1 MMVSTNT
8 AAQSAS
14 DLEDALDTLFGR
26 ILKQLAETDVFSK
39 AEAPSLFVVYAHDN
53 KAYGT
58 ANASCVIE
66 LIKWLHDI
74 RSRTVSDRAPL
85 PLLYSRTGGS
95 ESVRNILSNQFCLLP
110 EKDAS
115 SEDGTVNRVDKVI
128 VCGAEVLRRYYR
140 DPFTTPY
147 LEAVKKAYEDAQ
159 TKSTP
164 MMATEKAIRNVV
176 EAHCKNPRFHHVI
189 TELAFLEL
197 RSTHHK
203 ERNSIIPLALDED
216 LMGWLP
222 FRDNCDLVTKLKST
236 AKLHRHQLFFK
247 LLNQIYSEEHCLINH
262 YKDCY
267 DRTADQLRSISR
279 DMVCHEVDREISKTQ
294 RILADV
300 ENAALRGR
308 RRDMDKMESTRA
320 HHETIRDVKQ
330 GLKSITADIE
340 ARSHD
345 KAFTDVANWISASPY
360 WLHHQSVS
368 DKVMPGSCSWISNHP
383 DYTDWHD
390 SKTSLTL
397 LVQGV
402 RGCGKSSMFSVVV
415 DQLRQQRQG
424 KLSVAY
430 YYCSN
435 TISEPDRANPD
446 AILRSILF
454 QVAVNRDNGI
464 IDPVIISEY
473 GKLDNGGPN
482 SVKLGAASCLRLLQQ
497 LQMNKTTI
505 IALDAIDELA
515 KPDRAEL
522 IQALERL
529 VEDSQG
535 IIKVII
541 TSRNDVQIKKL
552 FPTALTIEVSPQL
565 NCRDIGS
572 FVDMKLASAV
582 RSRTLLLGNVS
593 EILLG
598 RIRESLLAGAQE
610 MFLWVEL
617 QLELLTRKEAEMDV
631 VKALDAGL
639 ATNLDRLYDETFRSL
654 QALDDTA
661 KAMVKCLFCWV
672 LYAKCPLTIDALSN
686 LLRLH
691 LRHSQEVRLP
701 DLSAVCLNMV
711 VIDAATQ
718 TLRFCH
724 PSVRDYM
731 CGQDM
736 FSEPIG
742 NRLIAEACLKQCSQ
756 GPGPVPLHASVLDA
770 IYDPSVYA
778 GLYWPQHLAA
788 SESGEK
794 LPSTLSGPLRDFVQD
809 DEEEGQE
816 EGLGYAFVWWLDWIR
831 HVMRI
836 ISPYH
841 PLKMTHECIL
851 SDSRPSA
858 TFTAAVFGLT
868 SLMDL
873 LIDEGTN
880 LDINEKG
887 STGHTPLYLACLF
900 GNSAVA
906 TSLLSLGAD
915 ANIICGSFGNALQ
928 AASFRGYVD
937 VVEALLNH
945 GVSPKSSASPFKNA
959 LDAACEASQ
968 TRVALLLVT
977 KSSLIETATEYDEA
991 LTMVTDAALF
1001 SVVEYLTKAS
1011 VARSFGRQAANT
1023 EHDGRLVLAMIK
1035 KGRVDSLRSLLASQP
1050 AMKNRIPDDAIAI
1063 AALRGHVDMLDLLRD
1078 IGLDLEAEGK
1088 YGSPLRSASLQ
1099 GDLHIVKRLLKL
1111 GASPTAK
1118 CSKGDALQAA
1128 CSQGHIAIVQLLIS
1142 YNANVNQQ
1150 GPPRGSPIQAAA
1162 WYGHQSVVELLVDE
1176 NAQIYCETYK
1186 FKDAL
1191 HAAVEGGHDE
1201 IASFLL
1207 ENHPPP
1213 PGTVLPAVARGDH
1226 RDRFWFSEPGPTE
1239 RRLRDESPHPED
1251 TDEEDEVENTTKPDD
1266 DQQLDPGFGQASQNP
1281 LALAS
1286 SIGNIATIRQELQA
1300 KEVDQETISEAFVVA
1315 AANGK
1320 LEALKVLIEYGL
1332 RHVEDITS
1340 PKEDSLIAS
1349 LRYKQTESYDLLLES
1364 LGGGV
1369 SVIAWCRAL
1378 KNASSVGTE
1387 SIKKVIELDILPWTR
1402 ESAEELAM
1410 PLRYGNPDHV
1420 YTNPVPACGDIIEEL
1435 YSSGRKEPVNMIWD
1449 WLLERGPK
1457 TLKVTHKEW
1466 ESLLHVAA
1474 RYADAEVLGPCCAL
1488 QGECFD
1494 SLYHPKVSSAELLS
1508 SACKGK
1514 NDATFGHLLH
1524 LARQESCSEEQV
1536 KPAYLEA
1543 CAQGYI
1549 HAVLELCR
1557 DDGDP
1562 FIDFENFNLGIV
1574 SASGAGHAELVVK
1587 MINPAEDE
1595 SVMNTIETALLS
1607 AAGAGKI
1614 QVITKILEGTEIRS
1628 VNDFEYIMDRTLVTA
1643 CEMGHLDI
1651 VELCVNEGA
1660 DVDSTVARAPSSVV
1674 PAFRE
1679 DEPQLRRGSLGARPV
1694 WLAPPI
1700 AHRYPRPTQTDF
1712 PGPSLVEEDDDDT
1725 WEDDGGSIDEDE
1737 GVEQE
1742 EEDLTDALQAS
1753 ILAFRRILR
1762 HEGMPGFDFDPSEW
1776 APRAMQQL
1784 SVVLLIVENAPN
1796 LHIDTKLP
1804 NHPLRLAVEFAT
1816 DEVVK
1821 GLLDN
1826 GAADGFSSDQLRDL
1840 MLVAA
1845 ERRILIGARIILEIL
1860 TCDRQLTVPINYD
1873 NKVHPAILELMRSI
1887 VESLYDP
1894 YARRDIFSKSGMIP
1908 SEKVAKV
1915 YMNGGLQQ
1923 LVSAIFRK
1931 LPGQTAKDG
1940 VFGDV
1945 LHVAAA
1951 AGDLATVKLLIKH
1964 HVDVNHLRHY
1974 FHTPLGAAAEFG
1986 HCQVLKALL
1995 RAKAHVHPKCMAH
2008 GLFGNQ
2014 EPAMKA
2020 IVGGQTQALNTL
2032 ADGGLDPNVDAGDTS
2047 LLVFAVESQI
2057 AAMVKVLLGA
2067 RAKPDDHP
2075 LALVTAAHDA
2085 DLEMVRYLLNA
2096 GANPN
2101 SLAIFGNTVHEQHLC
2116 SPLYIACENGRAD
2129 VVDLLLERGADA
2141 SGDSGDRDGLPLVV
2155 AARVGHV
2162 DIVKAL
2168 LSKRCWPTQRSRG
2181 LDGLCHKNKN
2191 AFARQL
2197 QLRDHELQ
2205 YGGLSTRGPPIQAE
2219 KASIES
2225 NGDGFLNAIEA
2236 ACAGELGI
2244 RTSSQIVR
2252 ALLDTFNDPKTK
2264 HDACLEALQHVSKTQ
2279 NSRLFEELVDL
2290 VPLDTAILEL
2300 SCRCGSKSVVER
2312 IVHHENIP
2320 MTDLKALLG
2329 IAVAYEHTDLIL
2341 FLVEECMQ
2349 KDSIDLIKLAASIL
2363 EAYAWSTATKHKSIT
2378 SCEET
2383 VESLLR
2389 LPEGL
2394 SSNQEYLDRA
2404 LTLACY
2410 IGSVKVASALIQLG
2424 ARPNAQVELTQLQP
2438 AHISSPLLASVT
2450 GNHSG
2455 VLKVLLKWLSQHLN
2469 ERELQLLVR
2478 PVFQDHYEGMK
2489 PALLQTFFDFVVEF
2503 AGLEMES

>member
-1 MMVSTNT
+1 MVSNNHI
-8 AAQSAS
+8 AQSAS
-14 DLEDALDTLFGR
+14 DLEDALDTLFNR

-39 AEAPSLFVVYAHDN
+39 AEAPSLFVVYAHEN

-66 LIKWLHDI
+66 LIKWLQDI

-115 SEDGTVNRVDKVI
+115 SEDGTVHRVDKVI
-128 VCGAEVLRRYYR
+128 VCGSEVLRRYYR

-147 LEAVKKAYEDAQ
+147 LDAVKKAYEDARTQ
-159 TKSTP
+159 SSP
-164 MMATEKAIRNVV
+164 MMVTEQTIRDVV
-176 EAHCKNPRFHHVI
+176 EAHCKNPHFHHVI

-203 ERNSIIPLALDED
+203 EPNSIIPLALDED
-216 LMGWLP
+216 LMEWLP

-247 LLNQIYSEEHCLINH
+247 LLNQIYSEEHLLINH
-262 YKDCY
+262 FKDCY
-267 DRTADQLRSISR
+267 DTAADQLQNVSP
-279 DMVCHEVDREISKTQ
+279 DMVCHVVDSQISKTQ
-294 RILADV
+294 RNLADI

-308 RRDMDKMESTRA
+308 RRDMDKIESTKA
-320 HHETIRDVKQ
+320 HHETIRDVQ
-330 GLKSITADIE
+330 QDLKSITADVE

-345 KAFTDVANWISASPY
+345 KRFTEIANWLSASPY

-368 DKVMPGSCSWISNHP
+368 DKVMSGSCSWILDHP
-383 DYTDWHD
+383 NYTGWLD
-390 SKTSLTL
+390 SKTSSTL
-397 LVQGV
+397 LVQG
-402 RGCGKSSMFSVVV
+402 RE
-415 DQLRQQRQG
+415 D

-435 TISEPDRANPD
+435 TKSEPDRANPN

-454 QVAVNRDNGI
+454 QVAVNRATGV
-464 IDPVIISEY
+464 IDPIIISEY
-473 GKLDNGGPN
+473 EKLDNGGPN
-482 SVKLGAASCLRLLQQ
+482 SVRLGAASCLRLLQQ
-497 LQMNKTTI
+497 LQVYKTTI

-535 IIKVII
+535 IIKLFI
-541 TSRNDVQIKKL
+541 TSRIDVHVEKML
-552 FPTALTIEVSPQL
+552 PAALTIEVSSHL
-565 NCRDIGS
+565 NNKDIVE

-593 EILLG
+593 HTLYG
-598 RIRESLLAGAQE
+598 RIREALLAGAQE
-610 MFLWVEL
+610 MFLWIEL

-631 VKALDAGL
+631 IKALDAGL
-639 ATNLDRLYDETFRSL
+639 ATNLDRLYDETFKSVL
-654 QALDDTA
+654 ALDNTA
-661 KAMVKCLFCWV
+661 KTIVKGIFCWV
-672 LYAKCPLTIDALSN
+672 LYAKCPLTIGALSN

-701 DLSAVCLNMV
+701 DVSAVCLNLV

-724 PSVRDYM
+724 PSARDYM
-731 CGQDM
+731 RGQEM
-736 FSEPIG
+736 FSELIG
-742 NRLIAEACLKQCSQ
+742 NRFIAEACLRQCSQ
-756 GPGPVPLHASVLDA
+756 GPGPVPLHVSALNT
-770 IYDPSVYA
+770 IQDPSVYT
-778 GLYWPQHLAA
+778 GLYWPQHLAE
-788 SESGEK
+788 SESGDQS
-794 LPSTLSGPLRDFVQD
+794 PSPLIEPLRDFVE
-809 DEEEGQE
+809 DEDE
-816 EGLGYAFVWWLDWIR
+816 EGLGYAFIWWLDWIKG
-831 HVMRI
+831 VMKI
-836 ISPYH
+836 LPQYH

-851 SDSRPSA
+851 SDDRPSA
-858 TFTAAVFGLT
+858 TFTVAVFGLR
-868 SLMDL
+868 SLMNL
-873 LIDEGTN
+873 LIDQGTN
-880 LDINEKG
+880 LNLDEK
-887 STGHTPLYLACLF
+887 SNTGHTALYLACLF
-900 GNSAVA
+900 GHSSVA
-906 TSLLSLGAD
+906 TSLLGLGAD
-915 ANIICGSFGNALQ
+915 ASIVCGSFGNALQ
-928 AASFRGYVD
+928 AASFRGHVD
-937 VVEALLNH
+937 VVEALLKH
-945 GVSPKSSASPFKNA
+945 GVSPKPGAPPFKNA

-968 TRVALLLVT
+968 TQVALLLVT
-977 KSSLIETATEYDEA
+977 KSSLIEKEYEYDEA
-991 LTMVTDAALF
+991 LQMATDSALF
-1001 SVVEYLTKAS
+1001 EVVEYLAKPS
-1011 VARSFGRQAANT
+1011 VARSFGRNTANT
-1023 EHDGRLVLAMIK
+1023 EHEGRLVLAMIK
-1035 KGRVDSLRSLLASQP
+1035 KGRVDGLRSLLASQS
-1050 AMKNRIPDDAIAI
+1050 AMRNWIPDDAIAT
-1063 AALRGHVDMLDLLRD
+1063 AALRGHGGMIDLLCEF
-1078 IGLDLEAEGK
+1078 GLDLEAEGK

-1099 GDLHIVKRLLKL
+1099 GDLHIVKRLLEL

-1118 CSKGDALQAA
+1118 YSKGDALQAA

-1142 YNANVNQQ
+1142 RNADVNQQ

-1162 WYGHQSVVELLVDE
+1162 WYGHQAAVELLIDE

-1191 HAAVEGGHDE
+1191 HAAAKGGHDE

-1207 ENHPPP
+1207 ENYPPP

-1226 RDRFWFSEPGPTE
+1226 RDKFWFSESGPTE
-1239 RRLRDESPHPED
+1239 RRLRDGSPHPED
-1251 TDEEDEVENTTKPDD
+1251 TDEEDEGENAAKPEDD
-1266 DQQLDPGFGQASQNP
+1266 KQPDPTFSQASQNP
-1281 LALAS
+1281 LVLAS

-1300 KEVDQETISEAFVVA
+1300 QEVDQETISEAFVIA

-1320 LEALKVLIEYGL
+1320 LEAIKVLIEYGL
-1332 RHVEDITS
+1332 RHVDDITS
-1340 PKEDSLIAS
+1340 PKEDGLIAS
-1349 LRYKQTESYDLLLES
+1349 LRYKQTDSYDLLLES

-1369 SVIAWCRAL
+1369 SVVAWCRAL
-1378 KNASSVGTE
+1378 KDASSVGTE
-1387 SIKKVIELDILPWTR
+1387 SIKRVIELDILPWTR
-1402 ESAEELAM
+1402 ESAEELAI

-1435 YSSGRKEPVNMIWD
+1435 YSSGWKEPATMLWH
-1449 WLLERGPK
+1449 WLFQRGPQA
-1457 TLKVTHKEW
+1457 LNVVHKEW

-1474 RYADAEVLGPCCAL
+1474 RYADATILDGCCAL

-1508 SACKGK
+1508 SVCKGK
-1514 NDATFGHLLH
+1514 NDATFDHLLH
-1524 LARQESCSEEQV
+1524 LARQESCSEEQIM
-1536 KPAYLEA
+1536 PAYLEA
-1543 CAQGYI
+1543 CVQGYT

-1562 FIDFENFNLGIV
+1562 FIGFENFNLGIV
-1574 SASGAGHAELVVK
+1574 SASRAGHAELVVK

-1628 VNDFEYIMDRTLVTA
+1628 VDDFEYIMDRILITA
-1643 CEMGHLDI
+1643 CETGHLDI
-1651 VELCVNEGA
+1651 VELCLNEGA
-1660 DVDSTVARAPSSVV
+1660 EVDSTVARAPSTMV
-1674 PAFRE
+1674 PAFKE

-1694 WLAPPI
+1694 WLAPPVV
-1700 AHRYPRPTQTDF
+1700 HRYPRPAQAAF
-1712 PGPSLVEEDDDDT
+1712 AEPGLVEKEDDDDDA
-1725 WEDDGGSIDEDE
+1725 WEDDEGSIDEAED
-1737 GVEQE
+1737 VEQ
-1742 EEDLTDALQAS
+1742 DQGDMTDALQAS

-1762 HEGMPGFDFDPSEW
+1762 YEGMPGFDFDPSEW

-1784 SVVLLIVENAPN
+1784 SVVLLILENAPS

-1804 NHPLRLAVEFAT
+1804 THPLRLAVEFAT

-1826 GAADGFSSDQLRDL
+1826 GAADGFSSDQLKDI

-1887 VESLYDP
+1887 IESLYDP
-1894 YARRDIFSKSGMIP
+1894 YARRDICSKNGMIP
-1908 SEKVAKV
+1908 SEKVAKA

-1931 LPGQTAKDG
+1931 LPGQTANDG

-1964 HVDVNHLRHY
+1964 RVDVNHLRHY

-1995 RAKAHVHPKCMAH
+1995 RARAHIHPKCMAH

-2020 IVGGQTQALNTL
+2020 IVGGQIQALKTL
-2032 ADGGLDPNVDAGDTS
+2032 ADSGFDPNVDAGDTS
-2047 LLVFAVESQI
+2047 LLVFAVESKI
-2057 AAMVKVLLGA
+2057 AGMVKVLLEAG
-2067 RAKPDDHP
+2067 AKPDDHP
-2075 LALVTAAHDA
+2075 LALVTAAHYG
-2085 DLEMVRYLLNA
+2085 DLEMVRYLLDA
-2096 GANPN
+2096 GANPS
-2101 SLAIFGNTVHEQHLC
+2101 SLAIYGKTLREEHLC

-2129 VVDLLLERGADA
+2129 VVDLLLERGANATD
-2141 SGDSGDRDGLPLVV
+2141 DSGDRDGLSLVV
-2155 AARVGHV
+2155 AARGGYV

-2168 LSKRCWPTQRSRG
+2168 LGKGCCPTQRSRG
-2181 LDGLCHKNKN
+2181 LDGLCQKDKN

-2197 QLRDHELQ
+2197 QMRDRELQ
-2205 YGGLSTRGPPIQAE
+2205 YGGPSTRGPPSSVE
-2219 KASIES
+2219 KASTES
-2225 NGDGFLNAIEA
+2225 NGDGFLDAIEA
-2236 ACAGELGI
+2236 ACAGVLGI

-2252 ALLDTFNDPKTK
+2252 TLLDAINDPETK
-2264 HDACLEALQHVSKTQ
+2264 HRACLEALQHVSQIQ

-2290 VPLDTAILEL
+2290 VPLDTTILEL
-2300 SCRCGSKSVVER
+2300 ACRCGSKSVVEK
-2312 IVHHENIP
+2312 IVHQENLP
-2320 MTDLKALLG
+2320 TTDIKALLEL
-2329 IAVAYEHTDLIL
+2329 AVVYEHMNLIL

-2349 KDSIDLIKLAASIL
+2349 QDSVDLLKLVASIL
-2363 EAYAWSTATKHKSIT
+2363 EAYAWSTAAKHKSIAR
-2378 SCEET
+2378 CEET
-2383 VESLLR
+2383 VDSLLR

-2394 SSNQEYLDRA
+2394 SSNQEDLDRA
-2404 LTLACY
+2404 LTVSCY
-2410 IGSVKVASALIQLG
+2410 IGSVKVASTLIQLG
-2424 ARPNAQVELTQLQP
+2424 ARPDAQAEPTQIP
-2438 AHISSPLLASVT
+2438 PSSKSSPLLACVAA
-2450 GNHSG
+2450 NHPG
-2455 VLKVLLKWLSQHLN
+2455 VLKAIIGLH
-2469 ERELQLLVR
+2469 
-2478 PVFQDHYEGMK
+2478 PV
-2489 PALLQTFFDFVVEF
+2489 PTRF
-2503 AGLEMES
+2503 ARDAMPRR